1 MMSRQHVR
9 FALALV
15 GGAAFVATALAASPA
30 SAKKP
35 LQVVVEDES
44 EVPPPPPDP
53 PSPPP
58 PPPSPHH
65 EGAGAL
71 FFGFGSMGAI
81 EGLGFAPA
89 GDSVEP
95 DPLKKKHL
103 RLEGGGQIGGGGL
116 RVDIFGR
123 YARGGVTLSV
133 FGVDHTR
140 LEHSGLENGF
150 TASASSAWG
159 AGFEVFAGYEFLKGP
174 VRPYMDLTT
183 AVNIFSMQVDLNH
196 PRYGRLGRTQ
206 YEAWLFG
213 FGPRLGVSVPL
224 GGSAYFDVSATYQV
238 IGTETLRV
246 TSGIGF
252 WNR

>member
-1 MMSRQHVR
+1 MMPRLHLQV
-9 FALALV
+9 ALALTC
-15 GGAAFVATALAASPA
+15 GAAFLTTALAAPDA

-35 LQVVVEDES
+35 LQVVEDES

-53 PSPPP
+53 PEPPP

-65 EGAGAL
+65 EGAGVL

-81 EGLGFAPA
+81 EGLGFSPA
-89 GDSVEP
+89 GDSIEP
-95 DPLKKKHL
+95 DPLKNKHL
-103 RLEGGGQIGGGGL
+103 RLEGGGNLGGGGL

-133 FGVDHTR
+133 FGVDKTR
-140 LEHSGLENGF
+140 LEHLPLQNGF
-150 TASASSAWG
+150 KTSPTDAWG

-183 AVNIFSMQVDLNH
+183 SVNIFSMQVDLQH
-196 PRYGRLGRTQ
+196 PQYGRLGRTQ
-206 YEAWLFG
+206 YEGWLFG

-224 GGSAYFDVSATYQV
+224 GDAVYFDVSATYQV

-246 TSGIGF
+246 TSGLGF